1 MLKTLMRVLLSA
13 CLLFQFGLAQ
23 AHDYPSRPVKLLVP
37 FPPGGPTDVLARLV
51 AQKLTDT
58 LGQSF
63 IVENRP
69 GGTGT
74 IASSAVAKAAPD
86 GYTLLVASTSS
97 HISPYLLR
105 NSALDPMKDF
115 TPVASVVDGPIAIS
129 VHPSYPGKSVKDLI
143 DLAKANPGKYTY
155 GTNGIGGT
163 YHLEMELFKQQFG
176 INLEQVPYKTS
187 IEAINALVAGE
198 IPLVYAPVGAVMPLV
213 RAGKMRLLVVLD
225 NKRYPDLP
233 NVPAMGEEI
242 SGYQRIPTGLNF
254 YGPAGLPPAI
264 SRRIHAEVVK
274 ALQSPDVPPK
284 LKEFTFF
291 GIGTSPEALAEQQ
304 VKDYAIIAKAVKAAG
319 IEAQ

>member
-1 MLKTLMRVLLSA
+1 MKRALALALASLVSIAAQAQTYPSKPIRILSA
-13 CLLFQFGLAQ
+13 FG
-23 AHDYPSRPVKLLVP
+23 
-37 FPPGGPTDVLARLV
+37 PGNPADTAIRLV
-51 AQKLTDT
+51 TQKMSESMGHPLVIESQTVASGVGAAQ
-58 LGQSF
+58 
-63 IVENRP
+63 IVMR
-69 GGTGT
+69 
-74 IASSAVAKAAPD
+74 APAD
-86 GYTLLVASTSS
+86 GHTLLYVLPSMLM
-97 HISPYLLR
+97 IPPYLIK
-105 NSALDPMKDF
+105 NKPFDPMKDF
-115 TPVASVVDGPIAIS
+115 TPISSVVDGPIAIS
-129 VHPSYPGKSVKDLI
+129 VHPSYPGKSVKEMI
-143 DLAKANPGKYTY
+143 DLAKASPGKYTY

-176 INLEQVPYKTS
+176 INLVQVPYKTS
-187 IEAINALVAGE
+187 IEAINGLVTGE

-225 NKRYPDLP
+225 YKRYPDLP

-274 ALQSPDVPPK
+274 ALQAPDVTSK

-291 GIGTSPEALAEQQ
+291 GIGSSPEALAEQQ
-304 VKDYAIIAKAVKAAG
+304 VKDYAIIDKAVKAAG